1 MSDETEIDP
10 HNIFIKDPDEWMQY
24 VYKQVNVLVEDG
36 SEYTG
41 WVYTIDPVSECIVLM
56 TFNDDNTKMDIIN
69 GSSVSSISIIDED
82 TELHVKA
89 KLDAMFRPKE
99 TSLLTEE
106 ELESLKKRLKLWL
119 IKNRL
124 PVQLTGNNDE
134 ILSISDALFIEPPY
148 GADNCRSTNEIIL
161 GRIQGLIKNMP
172 ADHEDW

>member
-1 MSDETEIDP
+1 MEDEIKDEQ
-10 HNIFIKDPDEWMQY
+10 HNIFVKDPDEWMQY

-41 WVYTIDPVSECIVLM
+41 WIYTIDPVSESIVLM
-56 TFNDDNTKMDIIN
+56 KFNGDKTEMDIIN
-69 GSSVSSISIIDED
+69 GSSVNSISIIDGNSE
-82 TELHVKA
+82 TYKA
-89 KLDAMFRPKE
+89 KLDAMFRPEE
-99 TSLLTEE
+99 TASLTEE
-106 ELESLKKRLKLWL
+106 ELEKRKKRLNLWL

-124 PVQLTGNNDE
+124 PVQLIGNNKE

-172 ADHEDW
+172 LDHEDW